1 MNGPTH
7 FRAHARFRIELGG
20 TLSPTSRALAHEVW
34 IRDLG
39 LGGAGLDLSATS
51 LSAAPAFAVDAE
63 VTLVLRAPML
73 WDPLALQGRIAWLRD
88 TDTGGP
94 LRAGVRFDHADSGK
108 MYALFQLLGAPAF
121 ER

>member
-20 TLSPTSRALAHEVW
+20 TLSSTSRPLAHEVR

-39 LGGAGLDLSATS
+39 LGGAGLELSTAS
-51 LSAAPAFAVDAE
+51 LAAVPAFAVDAE

-73 WDPLALQGRIAWLRD
+73 WDPLALPGRIAWLRD
-88 TDTGGP
+88 TDGEGP
-94 LRAGVRFDHADSGK
+94 LRVGVCFDHADSGK
-108 MYALFQLLGAPAF
+108 VYALFQLLSAPAF
-121 ER
+121 DR